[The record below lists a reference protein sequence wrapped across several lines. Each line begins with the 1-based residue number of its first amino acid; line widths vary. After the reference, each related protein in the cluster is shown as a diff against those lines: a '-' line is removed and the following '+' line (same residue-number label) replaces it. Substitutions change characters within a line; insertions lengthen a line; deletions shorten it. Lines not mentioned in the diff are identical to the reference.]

1 MLDSSR
7 LQFLLGFLAFRLVF
21 AFAGFARW
29 LRVLNNLKGFESTGK
44 PMLPILQ
51 AVPATVPFFF
61 VIFCWFAGFI
71 HLYYCFGLNHW
82 WLSMIALYK
91 LGFLAEAGLDEILLP
106 ADADAPTWRL
116 AVDFVVLAA
125 WRETNWTT
133 SPSRPSRP
141 THDPKAQSCSIILA
155 MEWGRP
161 EHFQLVLFQC
171 FGLPSPQASNYRQG
185 TFSVCEAMSLSM
197 SIILM
202 NVLIGVLAESYN
214 RGDLAATVWHG
225 IVALWCRIV

>member
-1 MLDSSR
+1 MLDSIR
-7 LQFLLGFLAFRLVF
+7 LQFLLGFLSFRLVF

-171 FGLPSPQASNYRQG
+171 FGLPSPQARHI
-185 TFSVCEAMSLSM
+185 FSM
-197 SIILM
+197 
-202 NVLIGVLAESYN
+202 
-214 RGDLAATVWHG
+214 
-225 IVALWCRIV
+225 